1 MEYDDDVEY
10 DVKKLGDELKSV
22 PDPKEAALLLSD
34 LIEED
39 TVVLYDESSD
49 RTRVYYTSG
58 GAMASRL
65 TVPSNEEPDLDDH
78 VVDAEDSLSDFYKEQ
93 EAKWSKFLR
102 LLKRMEGQ
110 GFAKFFVRHEDGAL
124 RQMDSAE
131 DFYFYVDEDHQ

>member
-1 MEYDDDVEY
+1 MEHDVE
-10 DVKKLGDELKSV
+10 KLGDELSGV
-22 PDPKEAALLLSD
+22 SDPKEAALLLSD

-39 TVVLYDESSD
+39 TVVLYDEASD

-58 GAMASRL
+58 GATASRL
-65 TVPSNEEPDLDDH
+65 TIPSNEEPDLDDH
-78 VVDAEDSLSDFYKEQ
+78 DVDAEDSLNDFYKEQ

-102 LLKRMEGQ
+102 LLKRMEEQ

-124 RQMDSAE
+124 HQMESAD